1 MESRKMVRT
10 NLFSGKEWRDRKNR
24 LVQTTGKGERRMN
37 WEISADIIDYH
48 V

>member
-1 MESRKMVRT
+1 MVRT
-10 NLFSGKEWRDRKNR
+10 NLFSGKEWTDRKNR
-24 LVQTTGKGERRMN
+24 LVQTTGKGERRTN

>member
-1 MESRKMVRT
+1 MSLEKWYRQAYFRGRNGET
-10 NLFSGKEWRDRKNR
+10 ENR
-24 LVQTTGKGERRMN
+24 LVQTAGKGERRTN